1 MTYTQLL
8 AKLNNN
14 KDEAKPFALPVY
26 TPQEECDEERK
37 REIAA
42 EERSYM
48 RGRNQD

>member
-8 AKLNNN
+8 AKLNKNPVN
-14 KDEAKPFALPVY
+14 MIALPVY
-26 TPQEECDEERK
+26 TEQEQADEERK

-48 RGRNQD
+48 EGRRYD